1 MRPSHVFAAN
11 QPFLRSGCIP
21 SLPCVGSLSLGLDG
35 RHNLTMNEAKSI
47 WALIGAGALLLTACL
62 TLLRG
67 PSVPDH
73 RGKPINVLYRDLC
86 SGVYGGTPKASS
98 FADAYA
104 AFAEIESNA
113 VPYLTQQ
120 LVYDRYGVRQMV
132 INYLRQHEVSRP
144 LVADLI
150 WPTERRNYAAVA
162 LRQMGSNAESA
173 IPALLETWAHDV
185 PEVKLNAVSALESI
199 LRGRS
204 TDGASQTE
212 WKELESGVVAE
223 AARRYPRVAEK
234 LGIVPAGVQ

>member
-1 MRPSHVFAAN
+1 
-11 QPFLRSGCIP
+11 
-21 SLPCVGSLSLGLDG
+21 
-35 RHNLTMNEAKSI
+35 
-47 WALIGAGALLLTACL
+47 
-62 TLLRG
+62 
-67 PSVPDH
+67 
-73 RGKPINVLYRDLC
+73 
-86 SGVYGGTPKASS
+86 
-98 FADAYA
+98 
-104 AFAEIESNA
+104 
-113 VPYLTQQ
+113 
-120 LVYDRYGVRQMV
+120 MV

-185 PEVKLNAVSALESI
+185 PEVKLNAVSAMESI

-223 AARRYPRVAEK
+223 AARRYPRVAVK
-234 LGIVPAGVQ
+234 LGILPAGVQ